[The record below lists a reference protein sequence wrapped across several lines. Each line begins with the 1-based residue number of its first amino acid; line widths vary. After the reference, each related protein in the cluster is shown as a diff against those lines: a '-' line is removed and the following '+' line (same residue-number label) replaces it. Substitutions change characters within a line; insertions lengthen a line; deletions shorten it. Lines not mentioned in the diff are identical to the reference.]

1 MGVLLT
7 ISIIAVII
15 FLLTGIRIVRPTQ
28 RALIE
33 RLGRFKGEVEA
44 GFQWIIPV
52 IDKMIKVNI
61 TEQMIDVPSQTVIT
75 KDKLNADVDAIVYY
89 QVKDVKASVY
99 NVDNH
104 AHQLSSLART
114 TLRAVIGKMTLT
126 QANENRDEIN
136 AAVEA
141 VLIKETKSYGVEVLR
156 VEIQTIDPPQDV
168 QNSMNEVVKA
178 EQVKIASKDLANA
191 KEIEADGFKR
201 AAVKKAEGMKQA
213 AILEAQGQ
221 ADAIVAVATAKAKE
235 IETVNKSIIA
245 NFKDKAITYKQLE
258 TAEKSLENN
267 TKIIV
272 DSKSDLVN
280 VISDSVG
287 VVPIKEK
294 KKVTKAKK

>member
-1 MGVLLT
+1 MATG
-7 ISIIAVII
+7 VII
-15 FLLTGIRIVRPTQ
+15 IIIGLFLIFIIGIRIVRPTE

-33 RLGRFKGEVEA
+33 RLGKYKATVDA
-44 GFQWIIPV
+44 GFNWIIPV
-52 IDKMIKVNI
+52 VDRLIKVNI

-89 QVKDVKASVY
+89 QVKDVKASIY

-126 QANENRDEIN
+126 EANENRDEIN
-136 AAVEA
+136 GSVEK
-141 VLIKETKSYGVEVLR
+141 VLIKETTSYGVEVLR

-213 AILEAQGQ
+213 AILEAQGE
-221 ADAIVAVATAKAKE
+221 ANAIIAVAEAKAKQ
-235 IETVNKSIIA
+235 IETVNKSINA
-245 NFKDKAITYKQLE
+245 FFKDKAVVYKQLE
-258 TAEKSLENN
+258 TAENSLKNN
-267 TKIIV
+267 SKIIV

-280 VISDSVG
+280 VISESVG

-294 KKVTKAKK
+294 TTKTKSK

>member
-1 MGVLLT
+1 MTVGVVMLIIGVLLFF
-7 ISIIAVII
+7 II
-15 FLLTGIRIVRPTQ
+15 GIRIVRPTE

-33 RLGRFKGEVEA
+33 RLGKYKATVDA
-44 GFQWIIPV
+44 GFNWIIPIV
-52 IDKMIKVNI
+52 DRLIKVNI

-89 QVKDVKASVY
+89 QVKDVKASIY

-126 QANENRDEIN
+126 EANENRDEIN
-136 AAVEA
+136 GSVEK
-141 VLIKETKSYGVEVLR
+141 VLIKETTSYGVEVLR

-213 AILEAQGQ
+213 AILEAQGE
-221 ADAIVAVATAKAKE
+221 ANAIIAVAEAKAKQ
-235 IETVNKSIIA
+235 IETVNKSINA
-245 NFKDKAITYKQLE
+245 FFKDKAVVYKQLE
-258 TAEKSLENN
+258 TAENSLKNN
-267 TKIIV
+267 SKIIV

-280 VISDSVG
+280 VISESVG

-294 KKVTKAKK
+294 TTKTKSK